1 MKTKAVITFLFV
13 ILTQF
18 CNAQLDDKFYQPSK
32 QLKPIENLKYEEIA
46 FPVDQ
51 DTITVIVLKPVSA
64 KPKATILFFHGAG
77 GNVSTYVFMTKPL
90 VEDGFQVVMVDFRG
104 YGKSTGIPT
113 HINVAEDGQKFFDF
127 IYQRKDVKN
136 TKIIIYGA
144 SLGSQIS
151 AHLAR
156 KNKDKISG
164 LVIDG
169 GMSSFADIA
178 AIFAPQFKD
187 MIAKMLSSVYAA
199 KEDVKFT
206 EGLPKLFV
214 YSKNDKTVP
223 FSQGEEVYQ
232 NASEPK
238 QFFEFTADHLNAV
251 KEKPT
256 ELLKAIESLLK

>member
-1 MKTKAVITFLFV
+1 M
-13 ILTQF
+13 
-18 CNAQLDDKFYQPSK
+18 
-32 QLKPIENLKYEEIA
+32 
-46 FPVDQ
+46 
-51 DTITVIVLKPVSA
+51 
-64 KPKATILFFHGAG
+64 
-77 GNVSTYVFMTKPL
+77 
-90 VEDGFQVVMVDFRG
+90 
-104 YGKSTGIPT
+104 
-113 HINVAEDGQKFFDF
+113 
-127 IYQRKDVKN
+127 
-136 TKIIIYGA
+136 
-144 SLGSQIS
+144 GSQIS

-206 EGLPKLFV
+206 ERLPKLFV

-223 FSQGEEVYQ
+223 FSQGEEVYK
-232 NASEPK
+232 NASDPK

-251 KEKPT
+251 KKNPQNF
-256 ELLKAIESLLK
+256 